1 MTAIAS
7 LSLLR
12 DDIRISFLGESNV
25 VLNIVSHCL
34 KHPYPGVRYAACQC
48 VRAFS
53 RSVSVLRTSIG
64 DSQLA
69 AALFDL
75 VKNDQDNRVKV
86 VALMGIANMVNDFA
100 PTRAVSW
107 SLRITVRR

>member
-1 MTAIAS
+1 M
-7 LSLLR
+7 
-12 DDIRISFLGESNV
+12 ISQ
-25 VLNIVSHCL
+25 CM
-34 KHPYPGVRYAACQC
+34 KHPYPGVRYGACQC

-69 AALFDL
+69 ETLFETVNSDP
-75 VKNDQDNRVKV
+75 DSRVKV

-100 PTRAVSW
+100 PTRAVSPLFFAIF
-107 SLRITVRR
+107 SA